1 MTVNSLDFVLLFM
14 PVEAAFSVAV
24 QQDGGLFTDA
34 FEKNIILVK
43 GGVAGSN
50 DGLIVI
56 KPSVKLALRAAHK
69 AKNTRK

>member
-1 MTVNSLDFVLLFM
+1 MSARPGQVVLAPVSGGQLRQPITVEV
-14 PVEAAFSVAV
+14 V
-24 QQDGGLFTDA
+24 GLHP
-34 FEKNIILVK
+34 EKNIILVK

-56 KPSVKLALRAAHK
+56 KPSVKIALRAAHK